1 MRRGWN
7 NGRRGD
13 ESFEEMIEALYEL
26 RAKCARLAQRVREL
40 LEEIGCDSPGDQAR
54 EDGDRRERG
63 GIFTEYI
70 CYFIVK
76 QPVVRVA

>member
-63 GIFTEYI
+63 GGYLLNIFI
-70 CYFIVK
+70 ILLLSNLW
-76 QPVVRVA
+76 